1 MSPTPKRRRG
11 PLIAAVALAATLAPA
26 VAVAPAGAAAP
37 YAKAAALCGP
47 MDVTI
52 VLDTTGSMGGALA
65 GVQSGISTILSDVVS
80 LSGGDYKLGLV
91 TFKDNVTVDVN
102 LAAGN
107 QAAVSAA
114 LSSLT
119 ATGGSNEP
127 EASDEALNTVVNNL
141 AATGRPQTGNFSGA
155 WRTNATKHAI
165 MVTDARPGGFDDAHT
180 AADVANAHQA
190 ALDAQT
196 KGIKITP
203 IYVPTSGAYTGTITP
218 IMQDYAST
226 TGGFAYQ
233 SDQRGSDVAAY
244 IQRALYNCA
253 PTDVFMRDNTA
264 DAGVEPL
271 SSGSAYTSPDIR
283 VCTTPTPCSGTNPI
297 AGQTNYV
304 FVRLNNPG
312 PGGSGTGVGT
322 LKLYYTA
329 QGGGAQW
336 PIHWTQFG
344 AQSGI
349 SVPAGGTT
357 VMIPWNNV
365 PGPGHFCLL
374 ARWESATDPMTF
386 AETTATHQN
395 ARNNNN
401 IAWRNV
407 NSVRALPGAGP
418 IKRPFTLGNPFRE
431 TLVTDLAVAAGDRV
445 FEGRVTIDLGQELT
459 RRWKEA
465 GGRAEGLRQVGETQ
479 FEVVDLKAAAFRGLT
494 LRGAERQQIELTF
507 TAGDRAAEGQVVRV
521 FQADQKG
528 EDLGGVE
535 FLITER

>member
-11 PLIAAVALAATLAPA
+11 PLIAAAVLAATLAPA
-26 VAVAPAGAAAP
+26 LASAPAGAATP
-37 YAKAAALCGP
+37 YAKAAAPCGP

-52 VLDTTGSMGGALA
+52 VLDTTGSMGGALS
-65 GVQSGISTILSDVVS
+65 GVQSGISTILADVVS

-91 TFKDNVTVDVN
+91 SFKDNVTVNVN

-107 QAAVSAA
+107 QAAVSSA
-114 LSSLT
+114 LASLT
-119 ATGGSNEP
+119 ASGGSAEP

-141 AATGRPQTGNFSGA
+141 PATGRPQTGNFSGT

-165 MVTDARPGGFDDAHT
+165 MVTDARPGGFDNVHS
-180 AADVANAHQA
+180 AADVANAHSV

-196 KGIKITP
+196 EGIKITP
-203 IYVPTSGAYTGTITP
+203 IYVPTNSTYTSTIMP
-218 IMQDYAST
+218 IMQDYANT

-233 SDQRGSDVAAY
+233 SNQRGTDVAAY
-244 IQRALYNCA
+244 IQRALYNCT
-253 PTDVFMRDNTA
+253 PTDVFIRDNTA

-271 SSGSAYTSPDIR
+271 TTGSAYTSPDIR
-283 VCTTPTPCSGTNPI
+283 VCTTSAPCAGTNPI
-297 AGQTNYV
+297 AGQTNFV

-336 PIHWTQFG
+336 PLHWTQFG

-349 SVPAGGTT
+349 TVPPGGTT
-357 VMIPWNNV
+357 VMIPWHNV

-401 IAWRNV
+401 IAWRNI
-407 NSVRALPGAGP
+407 NSVRALPGAGT

-431 TLVTDLAVAAGDRV
+431 ALVTDLVVAAGDRV
-445 FEGRVTIDLGQELT
+445 FDGRLTIDLGPELT

-465 GGRAEGLRQVGETQ
+465 GGKAEGLRQVGETQ
-479 FEVVDLKAAAFRGLT
+479 FDVVDLKAAAFRGLA
-494 LRGAERQQIELTF
+494 LQGAERQQIELAF
-507 TAGDRAAEGQVVRV
+507 TGGDRAAEGQVIRV
-521 FQADQKG
+521 FQADQRG

-535 FLITER
+535 FLITDE